1 MISLHAHLY
10 KKQVLLYTV
19 YVYKN
24 WFFEKEQLCK
34 NIEAET
40 LQKQKQFK
48 NKLRL
53 KLYQVWFIFTISAI

>member
-1 MISLHAHLY
+1 MINLHAHLY

-40 LQKQKQFK
+40 LQK
-48 NKLRL
+48 
-53 KLYQVWFIFTISAI
+53 